1 MLEQTIPVSKQ
12 STTTSSVTAVT
23 PTAPLTS
30 QPTVPTPAYDFP
42 TEYIDLPSQGH
53 FYSPSSP
60 LSSGR
65 IQIKYMTAKE
75 EDILTN
81 QNLIKK
87 GLVLDELLRAIIVTP
102 NVKLDDLLIGD
113 KNALFVACRR
123 LAYGDKYPAKITC
136 PKCEQESDIEINLSE
151 MKPKELSFEN
161 HVKGENLFNFQLP
174 ISKKKITYKL
184 LTHKDENDI
193 DAEIKALAKIVKTN
207 TPEMT
212 TRLKYM
218 IQAVDDNSDRV
229 VVKKFVD
236 NMLAKD
242 SVVFRK
248 HVRDNTP
255 DFDMSFNFKCPA
267 CGHEERMAMPMGVDF
282 FWPSS

>member
-1 MLEQTIPVSKQ
+1 MLDQTIPVSRQ
-12 STTTSSVTAVT
+12 STSTAPVVAT
-23 PTAPLTS
+23 PTSTLQPQSVASAP
-30 QPTVPTPAYDFP
+30 VFDFP

-53 FYSPSSP
+53 FYSTSSP

-65 IQIKYMTAKE
+65 IQIKYMTARE

-87 GLVLDELLRAIIVTP
+87 GIVLDELLRAIIVTP

-113 KNALFVACRR
+113 KNGLFVACRR
-123 LAYGDKYPAKITC
+123 LAYGDKYPAKVTC
-136 PKCEQESDIEINLSE
+136 PKCDTESEVEVNLSE
-151 MKPKELSFEN
+151 MKAKELSFEN
-161 HVKGENLFNFQLP
+161 YTKGENLFNFQLP

-193 DAEIKALAKIVKTN
+193 DTEIKALAKIVKTN

-229 VVKKFVD
+229 VVKKFVE

-255 DFDMSFNFKCPA
+255 DFDMTFNFKCPA